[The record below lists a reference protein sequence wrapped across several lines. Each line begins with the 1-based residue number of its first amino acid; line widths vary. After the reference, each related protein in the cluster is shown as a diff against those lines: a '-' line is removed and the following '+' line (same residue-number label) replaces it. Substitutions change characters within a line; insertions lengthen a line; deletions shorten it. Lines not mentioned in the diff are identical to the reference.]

1 MSAPNPN
8 SPVPELDVVRG
19 RAFSFYPPILG
30 IEHNEW
36 KLRESTWSEVLVHN
50 TKSDV
55 EIWVPRRFIGQVS
68 RVEEPMMIVGLSK
81 ELEYGAGLLRQTTR
95 RIIQMP
101 KASPGPAP
109 ADESSIPKPAMVS
122 GVRLT
127 SSGDGESKLGLL
139 LIGGIVA
146 ALAVVFAA
154 VSFMRSDRVEYTAVL
169 QEDLGFTAQDSYHAI
184 VRKLGPPSNDRWK
197 EGKDLQYRA
206 LSYPNR
212 HFTVILMG
220 VEQGNALYIGAMNDE
235 WRPVHSVS
243 HAGRGNTR
251 SLLEKL
257 PRF

>member
-19 RAFSFYPPILG
+19 RAFSFYPPILN
-30 IEHNEW
+30 IEHNQWE
-36 KLRESTWSEVLVHN
+36 LRVHN

-68 RVEEPMMIVGLSK
+68 RVEEPVMIVGLSK
-81 ELEYGAGLLRQTTR
+81 ELEYSAGLLRPTTR

-109 ADESSIPKPAMVS
+109 ADEASIPKPAMVS
-122 GVRLT
+122 GVRL
-127 SSGDGESKLGLL
+127 SSDGDGESRLGLL

-146 ALAVVFAA
+146 ALVAVFAVV
-154 VSFMRSDRVEYTAVL
+154 SFFRADRVEYTAV
-169 QEDLGFTAQDSYHAI
+169 GYHAV
-184 VRKLGPPSNDRWK
+184 VRKLGPPANDRWR

-212 HFTVILMG
+212 HLTVILMG
-220 VEQGNALYIGAMNDE
+220 IEQDKALYIGAVNDD
-235 WRPVHSVS
+235 WRPVHAVN